1 MQREK
6 YHQTK
11 ELLKEK
17 IEIPDLA
24 KSDYE
29 LLRERNIK
37 EREEAMR
44 ASGWF
49 SD

>member
-17 IEIPDLA
+17 IEIPDFE
-24 KSDYE
+24 KSEYE

-37 EREEAMR
+37 EREEAMQ
-44 ASGWF
+44 ASG
-49 SD
+49 